1 MFKSIIE
8 FLKDLFKSPT
18 MFDQLEAHII
28 AGNPQTA
35 ADVEQLERGFYDKH
49 QRQVLWHFKE

>member
-1 MFKSIIE
+1 MIKQILE

-28 AGNPQTA
+28 AGNPQTP
-35 ADVEQLERGFYDKH
+35 ADVEQLERGFYNKY
-49 QRQVLWHFKE
+49 QRDALWHFKE